1 MKKDVEHE
9 IKKTCKHFKF
19 GQKTYSPIVQQY
31 KDVDEVAIA
40 PIVIPEYVQITLHLD
55 NSDCLSFRS
64 AKLAD

>member
-1 MKKDVEHE
+1 M
-9 IKKTCKHFKF
+9 
-19 GQKTYSPIVQQY
+19 Y

>member
-1 MKKDVEHE
+1 MPSNFYYFQV
-9 IKKTCKHFKF
+9 
-19 GQKTYSPIVQQY
+19 GVY

>member
-1 MKKDVEHE
+1 MPSNFYYFQV
-9 IKKTCKHFKF
+9 
-19 GQKTYSPIVQQY
+19 GVY

-64 AKLAD
+64 AKLADWSTKVKDHLLQI